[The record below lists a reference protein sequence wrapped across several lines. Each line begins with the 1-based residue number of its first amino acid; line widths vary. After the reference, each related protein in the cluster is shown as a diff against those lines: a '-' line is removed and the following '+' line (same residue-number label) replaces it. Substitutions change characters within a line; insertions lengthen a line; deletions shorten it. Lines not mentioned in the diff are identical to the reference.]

1 MSKTL
6 YAIDVFSLVFQVF
19 HAIPPMTGTSGQP
32 TNAVFGFTRD
42 LLTILRLRKPDYL
55 ICAMDLPGRGV
66 REDIYEE
73 YKANRA
79 EMPDE
84 LRPQIPLIVEVIKGF
99 GIPVIGLEGWEADDI
114 LATLARRAEAKGIQA
129 NIVTSDK
136 DARQLISPL
145 VRLYN
150 VRKDTFMDEPD
161 LIADWGVRADQ
172 VVDFQALVGDKVDNV
187 PGVPL
192 VGPKKAS
199 ALLNQFG
206 TLEDVLAHA
215 DEAPGKKLQENLKTY
230 AEQARLSRQLVE
242 LNTQLEFELDWDK
255 AVAGQV
261 NAEKL
266 TELFRECGFRRFIDE
281 IRVFVPEGSIVE
293 PDPLFADGEPVV
305 DFVTDEVSLNRLA
318 AQIAAADS
326 VTVRPD
332 FDGLDPFCSTVL
344 ALTIAT
350 EERRASFVPLHEL
363 VSEQPLNP
371 ATVWNILGPALSADR
386 LSVSGHDI
394 KGTLIALRRAAET
407 SGSEA
412 SLDDIE
418 PGLDTMVGNY
428 LLYSGSRSHG
438 LSQLVERYFGRWSTT
453 GTSSSQNTS
462 RSIRP
467 KRHA

>member
-206 TLEDVLAHA
+206 TL
-215 DEAPGKKLQENLKTY
+215 KTY
-230 AEQARLSRQLVE
+230 LLTLTKLPARS
-242 LNTQLEFELDWDK
+242 
-255 AVAGQV
+255 
-261 NAEKL
+261 
-266 TELFRECGFRRFIDE
+266 FRR
-281 IRVFVPEGSIVE
+281 
-293 PDPLFADGEPVV
+293 
-305 DFVTDEVSLNRLA
+305 
-318 AQIAAADS
+318 
-326 VTVRPD
+326 
-332 FDGLDPFCSTVL
+332 
-344 ALTIAT
+344 
-350 EERRASFVPLHEL
+350 
-363 VSEQPLNP
+363 
-371 ATVWNILGPALSADR
+371 
-386 LSVSGHDI
+386 
-394 KGTLIALRRAAET
+394 
-407 SGSEA
+407 
-412 SLDDIE
+412 
-418 PGLDTMVGNY
+418 
-428 LLYSGSRSHG
+428 
-438 LSQLVERYFGRWSTT
+438 
-453 GTSSSQNTS
+453 TS
-462 RSIRP
+462 RRTPS
-467 KRHA
+467 RHASAGSLSS